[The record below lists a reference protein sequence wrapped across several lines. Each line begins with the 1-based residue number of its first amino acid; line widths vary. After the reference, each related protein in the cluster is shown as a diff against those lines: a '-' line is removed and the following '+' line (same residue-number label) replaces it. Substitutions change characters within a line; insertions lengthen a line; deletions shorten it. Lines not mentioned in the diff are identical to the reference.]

1 VCRATDPLQNAGEIL
16 ELDEETQLKNDN
28 ALELYKEA
36 NLSKSYMIL
45 GVLLVTF
52 ASNQWSRQALYY
64 LCDFSS
70 NADPFKHIN
79 AAFSFNEQEY
89 ASLASFG
96 FTVIFATVS
105 LFAGTIVDKY
115 DRNIVTALSCGVWSI
130 ATALQGLATGF
141 QDLVPLRAVIGAS
154 QAFYNPAAY
163 TMIAE
168 IFPKKMIGSINGI
181 FSSGVFIGGGLASLS
196 IILDGFIGW
205 RDTLVVVGAVG
216 VLAAVACYFL
226 VGEPR
231 NNKIESVVDT
241 LFTDSVDNSEEKKQ
255 LISGTVNAIEK
266 KKVDFNPVELLS
278 DAFVGLQQVVSSSEA
293 KLLFTA
299 SALRFC
305 AGFSIAIWKAPFVF
319 AKFPE
324 SVSTFA
330 GGNAAIVAGGGL
342 LSSLLG
348 GFLSDYLANPS
359 PKADGSI
366 DKPRAR
372 AWVPAIGSL
381 LAAPFWAAFVLA
393 DSPTVAAAA
402 LLMEYL
408 TAECWFG
415 PTLASL
421 FNVVPKERRGTAQGL
436 FSVLT
441 AAGNVAPVIVGAFA
455 GGKYGSYA
463 LGDVLIWTVS
473 GAYVLS
479 GLMFAAAAIADDK
492 RISIEWEQNRK
503 V

>member
-1 VCRATDPLQNAGEIL
+1 
-16 ELDEETQLKNDN
+16 
-28 ALELYKEA
+28 
-36 NLSKSYMIL
+36 
-45 GVLLVTF
+45 
-52 ASNQWSRQALYY
+52 
-64 LCDFSS
+64 
-70 NADPFKHIN
+70 
-79 AAFSFNEQEY
+79 
-89 ASLASFG
+89 
-96 FTVIFATVS
+96 
-105 LFAGTIVDKY
+105 
-115 DRNIVTALSCGVWSI
+115 
-130 ATALQGLATGF
+130 
-141 QDLVPLRAVIGAS
+141 
-154 QAFYNPAAY
+154 
-163 TMIAE
+163 
-168 IFPKKMIGSINGI
+168 MIGSINGI

-216 VLAAVACYFL
+216 ILAAVACYTL

-231 NNKIESVVDT
+231 NNKIETVIDT
-241 LFTDSVDNSEEKKQ
+241 SLIDTIDENKQ
-255 LISGTVNAIEK
+255 LISKTEVE
-266 KKVDFNPVELLS
+266 KKVDFNPGELLS
-278 DAFVGLQQVVSSSEA
+278 DAFLGLQEVVSSSEA

-319 AKFPE
+319 AKFPD
-324 SVSTFA
+324 SVSSFA

-359 PKADGSI
+359 PRPDGTVA
-366 DKPRAR
+366 KPRAR
-372 AWVPAIGSL
+372 AWVPAVGSL

-441 AAGNVAPVIVGAFA
+441 AAGNIAPVVVGAFA
-455 GGKYGSYA
+455 GGQYGSYA

-492 RISIEWEQNRK
+492 RIAVDYERSQK
-503 V
+503 AL